1 MLKVTAALKAEL
13 YPFYAPHA
21 AASHARRLAKGRGGG
36 AAGAGGEGAA
46 AGEGEG
52 EGVPPV
58 VVSVHGSSVSVP
70 PSAFLRDRADFK
82 AAGAKLRQRIKDKLC
97 PRDPAS
103 GQRTA
108 PRRYSRTSTGGY
120 IRKYVAAYM
129 ASRAAAKA
137 SRAGGAAAAG
147 SAQAPQAGAGLDAG
161 GGTAAGEGAE
171 AGEGDAAG
179 MEAPQAKEEGAAA
192 DGADAEAEAP
202 GSDSESDGGE
212 GEGAGSDAAS
222 DAGAEAE
229 AEGRGAMATASGAD
243 DVLADIFEPEA
254 TRRSE
259 TGSGA
264 AAEGPAS

>member
-21 AASHARRLAKGRGGG
+21 AANHARRLAKRLEG
-36 AAGAGGEGAA
+36 GAGGAGAVGAA
-46 AGEGEG
+46 AAAREGEG
-52 EGVPPV
+52 SGVPAV
-58 VVSVHGSSVSVP
+58 VVSVHGAPVSVP

-97 PRDPAS
+97 PRDPLT

-137 SRAGGAAAAG
+137 GGAGAAG
-147 SAQAPQAGAGLDAG
+147 SAPAAAEAEAGLGAGA
-161 GGTAAGEGAE
+161 GTAAGEGAE

-179 MEAPQAKEEGAAA
+179 MEAPRAEEEGGAAA
-192 DGADAEAEAP
+192 GAEAQAP

-212 GEGAGSDAAS
+212 DEGSDGAS
-222 DAGAEAE
+222 DAEAE
-229 AEGRGAMATASGAD
+229 ESGEGKGATTAAAGAD
-243 DVLADIFEPEA
+243 DVLADIFEPETA
-254 TRRSE
+254 SRAE
-259 TGSGA
+259 AGNGA